1 LIFLS
6 PKELTANLPSPGRRA
21 WVPARYLVAALLLL
35 AAATRVAH
43 LEELRTDPFVD
54 RPIMD
59 AEYHD
64 LWARSILAG
73 QPYFVSPVFFRA
85 PLYPYFLAT
94 VYKVFG
100 AGPWGIRAIQ
110 MALGL
115 VSLWLV
121 YRIGRRLLG
130 PRAGVIALALA
141 ALYDLLPYYEGEL
154 LLPTVLIL
162 LDLAAFDRLLHAAER
177 RSTGSAVLSGFLFGL
192 SAITRPNVL
201 VVVPALAF
209 WLWRS
214 LKNRAPAV
222 AFALATLPLPLIVTG
237 MNWVRGGDPVF
248 IASQGGVNLYLG
260 NNRASNGWSA
270 VAPGM
275 RADWWGSYEDGIRI
289 PEAEMGRRLRPS
301 EVSSFW
307 TRRALREIAT
317 APGWWCGHLLKKAY
331 LWFAAEELSNN
342 RDLRF
347 WKARLPVID
356 ALPLRYAVL
365 APLAIAGFFIAS
377 RRASIPL
384 ALFIVP
390 YALSFVLFFVTS
402 RYRVIT
408 VPLLCILAAAVL
420 ERTAADAVARR
431 WKPLVRVIALVAVLT
446 AFLSLNLGGV
456 VQPTYAI
463 SYMEIGKREMERQA
477 WRDAVSAFQ
486 SALAAD
492 PGNLDARHDLG
503 VALREGGDP
512 AAGLAELRAVAD
524 ARNDASSWN
533 NAGLALVMLGRAG
546 EAEDAFRRAIERDPK
561 LGDAW
566 LNAALL
572 AGDRGDYTLALE
584 RLARGESLRGADPSI
599 WYHRGRFFEAL
610 GRVAEARDAFDR
622 CLALAPGFADASA
635 RRDVLA
641 RGTASGA
648 PADTAQQDSMR
659 RP

>member
-1 LIFLS
+1 M
-6 PKELTANLPSPGRRA
+6 
-21 WVPARYLVAALLLL
+21 
-35 AAATRVAH
+35 
-43 LEELRTDPFVD
+43 ELRADPFID

-85 PLYPYFLAT
+85 PLYPYFLAV
-94 VYKVFG
+94 VYKVVG
-100 AGPWGIRAIQ
+100 AGPWAIRAVQ
-110 MALGL
+110 MGLGI
-115 VSLWLV
+115 VSLWLA
-121 YRIGRRLLG
+121 YRIARRLLG
-130 PRAGVIALALA
+130 PRAAVIALGLA
-141 ALYDLLPYYEGEL
+141 SVYDLLPYYEGEL

-162 LDLAAFDRLLHAAER
+162 LDLAAFDRLLDASDR
-177 RSTGSAVLSGFLFGL
+177 RSTRSAVLAGLLFGL

-201 VVVPALAF
+201 VVVPALAI

-214 LKNRAPAV
+214 AKTRPPAI
-222 AFALATLPLPLIVTG
+222 AFALATLPLPLFVTG
-237 MNWVRGGDPVF
+237 VNWVRGGDPVF

-289 PEAEMGRRLRPS
+289 PEAEAGRPLRPS
-301 EVSSFW
+301 EVSSYW
-307 TRRALREIAT
+307 TRRALHEVVS
-317 APGWWCGHLLKKAY
+317 APAWWCGHLLKKAY
-331 LWFAAEELSNN
+331 LWFGAEELSNN

-347 WKARLPVID
+347 WKARLPAIE

-365 APLAIAGFFIAS
+365 APLAIIGFFIAS

-408 VPLLCILAAAVL
+408 VPFLCVLAAAVL
-420 ERTAADAVARR
+420 DRMAADVAARR
-431 WKPLVRVIALVAVLT
+431 WTPLLRVIGPVAAVTAL
-446 AFLSLNLGGV
+446 LSLNLGGV

-463 SYMEIGKREMERQA
+463 SYMEIGKRETERQA
-477 WRDAVSAFQ
+477 WGAAVAAFR
-486 SALAAD
+486 SALAED

-533 NAGLALVMLGRAG
+533 NAGLALVMLGRAA
-546 EAEDAFRRAIERDPK
+546 EAEEAFQRAIERDPR

-572 AGDRGDYTLALE
+572 AGDRADYALALE
-584 RLARGESLRGADPSI
+584 RLGRGESLRGADPAI
-599 WYHRGRFFEAL
+599 WYHRGRFFEGL
-610 GRVAEARDAFDR
+610 GRLADARDAFDR

-635 RRDVLA
+635 RRDDLA
-641 RGTASGA
+641 RRIAGA
-648 PADTAQQDSMR
+648 AAADTTAQQDSSR

>member
-1 LIFLS
+1 MIFLS
-6 PKELTANLPSPGRRA
+6 PKELTANLQSQGRRA
-21 WVPARYLVAALLLL
+21 GIRAGYLVAALLLI
-35 AAATRVAH
+35 AAAARVAH
-43 LEELRTDPFVD
+43 LVELRADPFVD

-64 LWARSILAG
+64 LWARSILSG

-85 PLYPYFLAT
+85 PFYPYFLAM
-94 VYKVFG
+94 VYRILG
-100 AGPWGIRAIQ
+100 TGPWGIRAVQ

-115 VSLWLV
+115 VSLWLI

-130 PRAGVIALALA
+130 PRAGVIALGLA
-141 ALYDLLPYYEGEL
+141 TLYDLLPYYEGEL
-154 LLPTVLIL
+154 LLPTVLIV
-162 LDLAAFDRLLHAAER
+162 LDLAAFDRLLHAADR
-177 RSTGSAVLSGFLFGL
+177 RSTGSAALAGLILGL

-201 VVVPALAF
+201 VVVPLLAI

-214 LKNRAPAV
+214 QKSRAPAI

-237 MNWVRGGDPVF
+237 INWARGGDPVF

-275 RADWWGSYEDGIRI
+275 RADWWGSYEDGLRI
-289 PEAEMGRRLRPS
+289 PEAEAGRPLSPS
-301 EVSSFW
+301 EVSAYW
-307 TRRALREIAT
+307 TRRALHEIAS

-331 LWFAAEELSNN
+331 LWFGAEELSNN

-347 WKARLPVID
+347 WKTRLPVID

-365 APLAIAGFFIAS
+365 APLALAGFFIAS
-377 RRASIPL
+377 RQAAVPL

-408 VPLLCILAAAVL
+408 VPFLCILAAAVL
-420 ERTAADAVARR
+420 DRIAADAAARR
-431 WKPLVRVIALVAVLT
+431 WKPLVRVGALVAVLT
-446 AFLSLNLGGV
+446 AFLSSNLAGV

-477 WRDAVSAFQ
+477 WPDAVAAFR
-486 SALAAD
+486 SALAQD

-512 AAGLAELRAVAD
+512 AAGLAELRAVAE

-533 NAGLALVMLGRAG
+533 NAGLALAMLGRAD
-546 EAEDAFRRAIERDPK
+546 EAEAAFQRAIERDPR

-584 RLARGESLRGADPSI
+584 RLDRGESLRGADPGI
-599 WYHRGRFFEAL
+599 WYHRGRFFEAV
-610 GRVAEARDAFDR
+610 GRIAEARDAFDR

-635 RRDVLA
+635 RRDALA
-641 RGTASGA
+641 RRIAGGATA
-648 PADTAQQDSMR
+648 DSVEQGSR
-659 RP
+659 RQP